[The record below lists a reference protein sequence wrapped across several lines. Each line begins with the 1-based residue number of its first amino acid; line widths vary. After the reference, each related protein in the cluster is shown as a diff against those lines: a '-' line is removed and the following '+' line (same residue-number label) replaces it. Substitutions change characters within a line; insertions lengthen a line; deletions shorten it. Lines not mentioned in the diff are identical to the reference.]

1 MVQTNATSSEDI
13 PDSQPGVGALHVSA
27 AWPVRAGTIPP
38 LADRYTSRPES
49 GQDLSR
55 LLQQGPVVAV
65 TPRSGRVSAG
75 ASHDLLRCT
84 GKTQLAAYYA
94 EAAWRARAVDLL
106 VWIDAS
112 SRASIM
118 SGYLAAA
125 GTLAAVQ
132 PAGGADDTATS
143 FLRWLAITD
152 RRWLMVLDDMPDT
165 EVLRGLW
172 PHGPGGQV
180 VMTTANAEAV
190 AHVPDLLVLELG
202 PFSQREAMTYL
213 VSRLSKDPDQRRG
226 AIDLIQDLGCQPLAL
241 AQATAVIG
249 SSWQSCLDYRER
261 FYRRM
266 TVFNS
271 PGGGPVPAAAVTWT
285 LSVDHAGQLAPG
297 DSAQACLAL
306 AALLDGHGIPASV
319 FETNAARAYLAG
331 GMASAQRASEQALA
345 ALTALEQ
352 SGLLTLDRPAS
363 PPLVRMNPAV
373 QRAVQLAMLP
383 ELREEAARAAAAALL
398 EAWPA
403 SDSNVTTVHGLRS
416 SITCLLRA
424 TGGLLWQDGC
434 HPVLLRA
441 GQSLDSAGMPAAA
454 VTYWRELGAASDRVL
469 GAGHPDSLELADR
482 LAAACSAAGLHADA
496 ITVRQR
502 IVDERARALGLQHS
516 LTLSAQSSL
525 GRALV
530 AAGEVDTAIAVLTA
544 ALTEGEP
551 RRGQADPEILGIRDE
566 LAGAYLAAGRTSEA
580 ARMLKAMLAERER
593 RSGPGH
599 RDTIAAR
606 QRLAEASLAAGQLKD
621 AISLYRRAVADS
633 ERVNGPDHRAT
644 LRARS
649 ALAGAYQQSGKIANA
664 LSMYE
669 LTRDGGLRAFGPDDP
684 DTLAACVSLAKM
696 YYALGHLANATTLLR
711 DTLDRCE
718 LVLPPG
724 DPITRSA
731 EESLAAIISP

>member
-13 PDSQPGVGALHVSA
+13 PDSQSVVGALHVSA
-27 AWPVRAGTIPP
+27 TWPVLAGTIPP
-38 LADRYTSRPES
+38 VADRYTSRPES
-49 GQDLSR
+49 GRDLSH
-55 LLQQGPVVAV
+55 LLEQSPVVAL
-65 TPRSGRVSAG
+65 TPRSSRVSAG

-94 EAAWRARAVDLL
+94 EAVWRARAVDLL

-112 SRASIM
+112 SRASIL

-132 PAGGADDTATS
+132 PAGAADDTATS

-152 RRWLMVLDDMPDT
+152 RSWLMVLDDVPDT

-172 PHGPGGQV
+172 PQGPAGRV
-180 VMTTANAEAV
+180 VITTANSEAV
-190 AHVPDLLVLELG
+190 ANLQDLLVLELG

-249 SSWQSCLDYRER
+249 SSWQSCADYRER

-266 TVFNS
+266 TVFDS
-271 PGGGPVPAAAVTWT
+271 PGGGRVPAAAVTWT
-285 LSVDHAGQLAPG
+285 LSVDQAGQLAPA

-319 FETNAARAYLAG
+319 FDTDAARAYLAG
-331 GMASAQRASEQALA
+331 GVASAQRASEQAQA

-352 SGLLTLDRPAS
+352 SGLLTLDQPAS

-403 SDSNVTTVHGLRS
+403 SDREVTTVHGLRS
-416 SITCLLRA
+416 SVTCLLRA
-424 TGGLLWQDGC
+424 TGALLWSNGC

-441 GQSLDSAGMPAAA
+441 GQSLDNAGMPAAA
-454 VTYWRELGAASDRVL
+454 VAYWRELGAASDRAL
-469 GAGHPDSLELADR
+469 GARHPDSLQLADG
-482 LAAACSAAGLHADA
+482 LAAACSAAGLHAEA
-496 ITVRQR
+496 IAARQR
-502 IVDERARALGLQHS
+502 IVDDRARALGPQHS
-516 LTLSAQSSL
+516 LTLSAQTSL
-525 GRALV
+525 GHALLV
-530 AAGEVDTAIAVLTA
+530 AGEVDTAIAVLTA
-544 ALTEGEP
+544 ALAEGEP
-551 RRGQADPEILGIRDE
+551 RRGQADPEVLGIRDE
-566 LAGAYLAAGRTSEA
+566 LAGAYLAAGRTAEA
-580 ARMLKAMLAERER
+580 ARMLKAILAERER
-593 RSGPGH
+593 RGGPGH

-621 AISLYRRAVADS
+621 AISLYRRAVTDS

-649 ALAGAYQQSGKIANA
+649 ALAAAYQQAGKISNA
-664 LSMYE
+664 LSVYE
-669 LTRDGGLRAFGPDDP
+669 LTRDGCTRAFGSDDP
-684 DTLAACVSLAKM
+684 DTLAACVSLARM
-696 YYALGHLANATTLLR
+696 YYSLGYLANATTLLR
-711 DTLDRCE
+711 ETLQRCAV
-718 LVLPPG
+718 VLPPG
-724 DPITRSA
+724 HPITRSA
-731 EESLAAIISP
+731 EESFAAIGQ